1 MNIGQKVE
9 ASSDVIK
16 ECDVRNDV
24 VKFDGDISY
33 TMVNLTI
40 QELRALQSFGFYASP
55 HVAHGVEFLPLDSK
69 LCQEAREKCSMLDL
83 MLLAYQ
89 TKLMQALDNLMGRT
103 DLQDRI
109 LDFITPAI
117 SDRKVYIAL
126 HKRYITG
133 LQKNGVPDS
142 DPINPLIRRVDL
154 RIHQASENL
163 RRSKQPTETLLLRTA
178 QDVSNSVRFGAA
190 QLLAE
195 RYPTSSNVATD
206 DTVLAHLMLDKLVA
220 QAVWNGALSEFR
232 LNTHKAIES

>member
-1 MNIGQKVE
+1 
-9 ASSDVIK
+9 
-16 ECDVRNDV
+16 
-24 VKFDGDISY
+24 
-33 TMVNLTI
+33 
-40 QELRALQSFGFYASP
+40 
-55 HVAHGVEFLPLDSK
+55 
-69 LCQEAREKCSMLDL
+69 
-83 MLLAYQ
+83 
-89 TKLMQALDNLMGRT
+89 MQAIDNIMGRT

-163 RRSKQPTETLLLRTA
+163 RRSEQPTETLLLRTA
-178 QDVSNSVRFGAA
+178 QDVSNSVRYAA
-190 QLLAE
+190 AKLLAE

-232 LNTHKAIES
+232 LNTYKAIESSVHIIHWLYLILT